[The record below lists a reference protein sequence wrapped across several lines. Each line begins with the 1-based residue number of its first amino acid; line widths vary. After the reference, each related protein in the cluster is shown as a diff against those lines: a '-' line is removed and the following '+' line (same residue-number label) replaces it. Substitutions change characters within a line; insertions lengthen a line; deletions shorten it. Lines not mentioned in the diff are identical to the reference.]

1 MGIVTPTPPV
11 MGKLLFYCAA
21 WLYLPPL
28 CRASGSRLSLACLS
42 LPRAFAFAGVVAR
55 ARDSSRRSHDWSCF
69 VDDVVLFD
77 PHFRNAA
84 DSSFVGHS
92 TSQTVAKNGSFMV
105 KKFGVLVKRR
115 RFCFLGGGGGGG
127 GLFVFP
133 FLFLRSCGTIACCDR
148 ARNKIIETGGIP
160 FCCWIWKKRAQKKC
174 CSFLFFFFFWACCFC
189 FFVWVFGFLSPHGL
203 RLVLLCFLETG
214 FGGTS
219 FQNKSIRKMISYL
232 G

>member
-1 MGIVTPTPPV
+1 VP
-11 MGKLLFYCAA
+11 
-21 WLYLPPL
+21 
-28 CRASGSRLSLACLS
+28 SERLSLVSLFSLS
-42 LPRAFAFAGVVAR
+42 RALAFAGVVAR
-55 ARDSSRRSHDWSCF
+55 ARDSSRRSHDWFCF

-84 DSSFVGHS
+84 VSSFVGHS

-127 GLFVFP
+127 GLFVFA
-133 FLFLRSCGTIACCDR
+133 FLFLRSCETIACCDR
-148 ARNKIIETGGIP
+148 PRNKIIETGGIP

-174 CSFLFFFFFWACCFC
+174 CSFLFFWACCFC
-189 FFVWVFGFLSPHGL
+189 FSVWVFGFLSPRGL
-203 RLVLLCFLETG
+203 RLVLFCFLET
-214 FGGTS
+214 GGTS

>member
-1 MGIVTPTPPV
+1 

-21 WLYLPPL
+21 WLYLPAVP
-28 CRASGSRLSLACLS
+28 SERLSLVSLFSLS
-42 LPRAFAFAGVVAR
+42 RAFAFAGVVAH
-55 ARDSSRRSHDWSCF
+55 ARDSSRRSHDWFCF

-84 DSSFVGHS
+84 VSSFVGHS

-115 RFCFLGGGGGGG
+115 RFCFLVEVVVVS
-127 GLFVFP
+127 FVFL

-160 FCCWIWKKRAQKKC
+160 LRCWIWKKRAQKKC
-174 CSFLFFFFFWACCFC
+174 SFLSCSLGLLFLFFCLGF
-189 FFVWVFGFLSPHGL
+189 WVFVPSWF
-203 RLVLLCFLETG
+203 ETG
-214 FGGTS
+214 FVVFS
-219 FQNKSIRKMISYL
+219 EDWFWRCKFSS
-232 G
+232 